1 MTDAVNHPGSPEQIA
16 RRIGPYEITREIG
29 RGGMGVV
36 YLARDTKLD
45 RDVAIK
51 CLPEDLLGD
60 ADRLARFEREAKLLA
75 SLNHPNIATV
85 HGLEEVDGKRY
96 LILEYIEGETLEQLL
111 QRGPIAVA
119 EALLIAKQIAE
130 AIESAHEK
138 GVIHRDLKP
147 ANIKFTAS
155 GGEGGQVKVL
165 DFGLARTLDDQSHT
179 ESEIANSPTIVEHSP
194 TMPGVVLG
202 TAGYLSPEQARGK
215 AADKRTDIFS
225 FGCILYEMLTGRT
238 PFAGETTT
246 DCIGAALHK
255 DPDWERL
262 PPDLPPTIHLLLRRC
277 LVKDKLQRLQDIG
290 NARVEIQDVSDGDPA
305 SSLLLTM
312 AARGTGSVQRRF
324 SRAILGV
331 TGTLAIVAIIV
342 GVWSLNMRV
351 SDPIVT
357 RLTISLPFGYEL
369 TSAPAIS
376 PDGQLVA
383 YTAWHDEDESG
394 LFVRALN
401 EYGHRLLVESD
412 KPAYPFFSPNG
423 LHIGYFDDNQ
433 LWRVDV
439 SGGAPTALA
448 PTPIPFGG
456 TWGPKGDIVYT
467 PSLNSGLFRIDA
479 SGGTPEQITVP
490 DYADAGYAHTWPQYD
505 DAGESLI
512 FAIWGAGEQ
521 AAGRLWIKS
530 LQWEKVY
537 PILNY
542 ASLAGSEYLL
552 HSDAEGALRAV
563 PLNTNVPPHRKES
576 RPVMTDRIQRSYAGD
591 DVWYDLSANGTLIYV
606 PTSSFKHRL
615 TWFDRQSK
623 EAVEVMEEEAAEIA
637 LSPNGEKVLYT
648 SRGSLW
654 MYDLK
659 RNTPTQIEPQT
670 RIFTPEWSPD
680 GDRIYFSWNR
690 SGDWD
695 LYARETASTAPATRL
710 LERPYG
716 QHISDI
722 AKDGTIAFFQ
732 TDPDSDTTVWVISP
746 GEEPRLLLDA
756 TFGASRLRFSPE
768 KDLLAYTVASPPY
781 AEVFLV
787 TYPQLTQPIQ
797 VSSNGG
803 QEPLW
808 SPDGKELFYRKG
820 DDIMVVSVTM
830 DDKLSVGEPSVVLR
844 DLSIA
849 KTWANYRLSPDGKR
863 FLVLQRDPDAVP
875 RQINVIL
882 DWAKEFNE
890 TMARENN

>member
-1 MTDAVNHPGSPEQIA
+1 MPQAGSQI
-16 RRIGPYEITREIG
+16 GSYEIVREIG

-36 YLARDTKLD
+36 HLAHDTRLD

-51 CLPEDLLGD
+51 ALPQDVAGD
-60 ADRLARFEREAKLLA
+60 ADRLARFHREAKLLA
-75 SLNHPNIATV
+75 SLHHSNIAAV
-85 HGLEEVDGKRY
+85 YGLEECEGASY
-96 LILEYIEGETLEQLL
+96 LILEYVDGEDLSKRLR
-111 QRGPIAVA
+111 RGPLPVD
-119 EALLIAKQIAE
+119 EALEIARQIAE
-130 AIESAHEK
+130 ALEAAHEK
-138 GVIHRDLKP
+138 GIIHRDLKP
-147 ANIKFTAS
+147 GNVRLTTD
-155 GGEGGQVKVL
+155 GQVKVL
-165 DFGLARTLDDQSHT
+165 DFGLAKALSDGGSSVSQIVAQPTMTAD
-179 ESEIANSPTIVEHSP
+179 ESPTI
-194 TMPGVVLG
+194 PGAILG
-202 TAGYLSPEQARGK
+202 TAGYMSPEQARGK
-215 AADKRTDIFS
+215 AVDRRSDIFA
-225 FGCILYEMLTGRT
+225 FGCVLYEMLTGKRT
-238 PFAGETTT
+238 FPGENAT
-246 DCIGAALHK
+246 DSMGAIMHRAPDWAAL
-255 DPDWERL
+255 PAET
-262 PPDLPPTIHLLLRRC
+262 PPILQLLLRRC
-277 LVKDKLQRLQDIG
+277 LAKDRKQRLQDIG
-290 NARVEIQDVSDGDPA
+290 DARLEIQDASEGGLA

-312 AARGTGSVQRRF
+312 TTRSTAPVQGSF
-324 SRAILGV
+324 SRALLGV
-331 TGTLAIVAIIV
+331 TGTLAIIAIIV
-342 GVWSLNMRV
+342 GVWSLNARR
-351 SDPIVT
+351 SDQTVT
-357 RLTISLPFGYEL
+357 RLTISLPIGYEI

-376 PDGQLVA
+376 PDGRLVA
-383 YTAWHDEDESG
+383 YTARHDQAESG

-401 EYGHRLLVESD
+401 EYGHQLLVESD

-439 SGGAPTALA
+439 SGGAPTPLA
-448 PTPIPFGG
+448 ATPIPFGG

-467 PSLNSGLFRIDA
+467 PSLNSGLFRIDE
-479 SGGTPEQITVP
+479 SGGTPEQITGP

-505 DAGESLI
+505 DTGESLI

-537 PILNY
+537 PVLNH

-591 DVWYDLSANGTLIYV
+591 DVWYDLSANGSLIYV
-606 PTSSFKHRL
+606 PTSSFKYRL
-615 TWFDRQSK
+615 TWFDRESK
-623 EAVEVMEEEAAEIA
+623 EGVEVMEEEAAEIA
-637 LSPNGEKVLYT
+637 LSPDGEKVLYT

-654 MYDLK
+654 MYDLTRDTK
-659 RNTPTQIEPQT
+659 TQIESQT
-670 RIFTPEWSPD
+670 LIFTPEWSPD

-695 LYARETASTAPATRL
+695 LYTRETGSTAPATRL
-710 LERPYG
+710 LDRLHG

-732 TDPDSDTTVWVISP
+732 TDPGSDTTVWVIPP

-768 KDLLAYTVASPPY
+768 NDLLAYTVATSPY

-787 TYPQLTQPIQ
+787 TYPQLKERVQI
-797 VSSNGG
+797 SRNGG

-808 SPDGKELFYRKG
+808 SSDGKELFYREG
-820 DDIMVVSVTM
+820 DDIMVVTVTN
-830 DDKLSVGEPSVVLR
+830 DEKLSVGEPRVVLR

-849 KTWANYRLSPDGKR
+849 KTWANYRISPDGKR
-863 FLVLQRDPDAVP
+863 FLVLQRDPNAVP

-882 DWAKEFNE
+882 NWTRELNE
-890 TMARENN
+890 EMARENN